1 LSALSRLTKLPS
13 CTDQLC
19 PAVAFAVVVED
30 VGSEGAIST
39 GVGAADAAGADAG
52 GTAAGGAGTDGTAD
66 DGAAAAGAAPDGDAV
81 LEAVAADAAEASSGD
96 GSGALLVARST
107 VTLRT
112 GCGALTGN
120 RAVAGMGTGPD
131 SSSGTTNTMSTA
143 KIEAP
148 TKRSLTRRSIAC
160 QP

>member
-13 CTDQLC
+13 CTAQVC
-19 PAVAFAVVVED
+19 PAVAFPVVADD

-39 GVGAADAAGADAG
+39 AVGAVDSAGADAAGV
-52 GTAAGGAGTDGTAD
+52 GTAAGTDDTAD
-66 DGAAAAGAAPDGDAV
+66 DGAAAAGAASDAAA
-81 LEAVAADAAEASSGD
+81 LEAVAPDAALASSGD

-112 GCGALTGN
+112 GCGVLAGN
-120 RAVAGMGTGPD
+120 REVAGTGAGPD
-131 SSSGTTNTMSTA
+131 RSSGTTNTMNTV

>member
-1 LSALSRLTKLPS
+1 M
-13 CTDQLC
+13 
-19 PAVAFAVVVED
+19 
-30 VGSEGAIST
+30 
-39 GVGAADAAGADAG
+39 
-52 GTAAGGAGTDGTAD
+52 GAGMAGSMLRAGLPVRAWNRTPAK
-66 DGAAAAGAAPDGDAV
+66 ARALEPAGAAIAATPADAVRNADVIVTILADGDAV

>member
-13 CTDQLC
+13 CTAQLC
-19 PAVAFAVVVED
+19 PAVAFGVVVDD

-39 GVGAADAAGADAG
+39 GVDAADAG
-52 GTAAGGAGTDGTAD
+52 GVDTDDAGD
-66 DGAAAAGAAPDGDAV
+66 DGAAAVGGASDAGAREVAAPD
-81 LEAVAADAAEASSGD
+81 VAGASSGD

-112 GCGALTGN
+112 GSGVLTGN
-120 RAVAGMGTGPD
+120 LEVVGTGTGPD
-131 SSSGTTNTMSTA
+131 RSSGTTNTMSTA

>member
-13 CTDQLC
+13 CTAQAC

-39 GVGAADAAGADAG
+39 GVGAAEAAGAD
-52 GTAAGGAGTDGTAD
+52 TGAGTDDTAD
-66 DGAAAAGAAPDGDAV
+66 DGAAAAGTATDAAV
-81 LEAVAADAAEASSGD
+81 LEAVAPDAAGASSGG

-120 RAVAGMGTGPD
+120 REVAGTGTGPD

>member
-13 CTDQLC
+13 CTAQAC
-19 PAVAFAVVVED
+19 AAVVFAVVVDD

-39 GVGAADAAGADAG
+39 DVDPAEAAGADAG
-52 GTAAGGAGTDGTAD
+52 GAGTDDAADGGPAAPELTALD
-66 DGAAAAGAAPDGDAV
+66 AAGA
-81 LEAVAADAAEASSGD
+81 SSGG

-112 GCGALTGN
+112 GSGALTGN
-120 RAVAGMGTGPD
+120 REVAGTGAGPD
-131 SSSGTTNTMSTA
+131 RSSGTINTMSTA

>member
-13 CTDQLC
+13 CTAQAC
-19 PAVAFAVVVED
+19 PAVAFAVDVED

-52 GTAAGGAGTDGTAD
+52 GAGTDDAVD
-66 DGAAAAGAAPDGDAV
+66 DGAGAVGAASDAAALEVTAPEVTAPD
-81 LEAVAADAAEASSGD
+81 AAGVSSGD
-96 GSGALLVARST
+96 GVGALLVARST

-112 GCGALTGN
+112 GSGALTGN
-120 RAVAGMGTGPD
+120 RGVAGTGTGPD
-131 SSSGTTNTMSTA
+131 RSSGTTNTMSTA

>member
-13 CTDQLC
+13 CTAQLC
-19 PAVAFAVVVED
+19 PAVAFVVVVD

-39 GVGAADAAGADAG
+39 GVAAAAGADAG
-52 GTAAGGAGTDGTAD
+52 GVGTDDTAD
-66 DGAAAAGAAPDGDAV
+66 DGAAAGEAASDDDDA
-81 LEAVAADAAEASSGD
+81 LEAVAPDAAEASGGD

-112 GCGALTGN
+112 GCGALAGN

-131 SSSGTTNTMSTA
+131 SSSGTTSTMSTA

-148 TKRSLTRRSIAC
+148 IKRSLTRRSIAC

>member
-13 CTDQLC
+13 CTAQVCLD
-19 PAVAFAVVVED
+19 D
-30 VGSEGAIST
+30 VGSEGAISS
-39 GVGAADAAGADAG
+39 GVDTADAAGADAV
-52 GTAAGGAGTDGTAD
+52 GAGMDDAAD
-66 DGAAAAGAAPDGDAV
+66 DDAAAVGGPFDGAALEDMAPDAT
-81 LEAVAADAAEASSGD
+81 APDAACASSGE
-96 GSGALLVARST
+96 GSGGLLVARST

-112 GCGALTGN
+112 GSGVRAGN
-120 RAVAGMGTGPD
+120 REVVGTGTGPD
-131 SSSGTTNTMSTA
+131 RSSGTTNTMSTV

>member
-13 CTDQLC
+13 CTAQVC
-19 PAVAFAVVVED
+19 PAVVFAVVDD
-30 VGSEGAIST
+30 VGSDGAIST
-39 GVGAADAAGADAG
+39 DVDAADAAGADAG
-52 GTAAGGAGTDGTAD
+52 GAGRDDAPD
-66 DGAAAAGAAPDGDAV
+66 DGAAAVGGTSDAAALEATAPEFAALGAAG
-81 LEAVAADAAEASSGD
+81 ASSGD

-112 GCGALTGN
+112 GSGVLAGN
-120 RAVAGMGTGPD
+120 REVAGTGTGPER
-131 SSSGTTNTMSTA
+131 SSGTTNTMSTA